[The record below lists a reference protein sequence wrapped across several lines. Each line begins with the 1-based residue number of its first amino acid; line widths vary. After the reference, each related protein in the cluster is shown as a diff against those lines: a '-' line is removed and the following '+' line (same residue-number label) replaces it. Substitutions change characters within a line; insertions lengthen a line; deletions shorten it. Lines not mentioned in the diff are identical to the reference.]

1 MKLVKT
7 NLELEPQPEPK
18 FLDHYSY
25 SGLLNSS
32 YKSIVD
38 CTFENL
44 KKPSVFS
51 IRQRI
56 KSSRFNSYC
65 SISTSLKVSVFL
77 IGFIIALV

>member
-7 NLELEPQPEPK
+7 NEGLEPLPEPI

-25 SGLLNSS
+25 SGLLKSS
-32 YKSIVD
+32 YKGIVNY
-38 CTFENL
+38 TFGNL

-56 KSSRFNSYC
+56 KSARFNNYC
-65 SISTSLKVSVFL
+65 GISTVLKVSVFL

>member
-1 MKLVKT
+1 MELLKT
-7 NLELEPQPEPK
+7 NQELEPLPEPI
-18 FLDHYSY
+18 FLNHYLY
-25 SGLLNSS
+25 SGLLKSN

-38 CTFENL
+38 CTFSNL

-56 KSSRFNSYC
+56 KSSRFNTYC
-65 SISTSLKVSVFL
+65 SISTTLKVSVFL